1 MRVCVRNEG
10 RRHVTI
16 GTGYGHVSRTACRTM
31 TQHQAV
37 KNPWLFGRL
46 VGLVGW
52 LVCLDWLVGWFGR
65 WVGRSL
71 SRLVD
76 NLCPSFL
83 FSDPLQCLHCI
94 ADP

>member
-52 LVCLDWLVGWFGR
+52 LVGWFGWLVGRFG
-65 WVGRSL
+65 WLVSLVGW
-71 SRLVD
+71 
-76 NLCPSFL
+76 CAW
-83 FSDPLQCLHCI
+83 I
-94 ADP
+94 G